1 MSSGTS
7 VTVERYYNHYHL
19 HSLEQLRE
27 EREDS
32 KKKLEEVWGQ
42 ILALCMATPKDICP
56 TDEEP
61 EHYISERIESLR
73 ELVEMYEGEIAAY
86 CDIEEGWETKEED

>member
-7 VTVERYYNHYHL
+7 VTVKRYYNHYHL
-19 HSLEQLRE
+19 RSLDQLRD

-32 KKKLEEVWGQ
+32 KKKLEEVWAQ

-56 TDEEP
+56 VDDDPVQYMTET
-61 EHYISERIESLR
+61 LKGMR
-73 ELVEMYEGEIAAY
+73 ELVEMYENEIAAY
-86 CDIEEGWETKEED
+86 DDIEEGWETREED

>member
-7 VTVERYYNHYHL
+7 VTIDRYYNRYHL
-19 HSLEQLRE
+19 NSLEQLRE

-42 ILALCMATPKDICP
+42 ILALAMATPKDICP
-56 TDEEP
+56 ADDEP
-61 EHYISERIESLR
+61 EHYISERIEALR
-73 ELVEMYEGEIAAY
+73 ELVEIYEGEIEAY
-86 CDIEEGWETKEED
+86 NDIEEGWETREED